1 MSNKTASDVEK
12 NMVPYGP
19 VIENIEDWPI
29 YRLSKDRDKFIDEL
43 IDFSANKIN
52 QKPVEVVTDWIAS
65 TVYKER
71 IRIKEEP
78 WKVDP
83 PNDSSFWKTIRK
95 KLLNGS
101 LDKPDEEARL
111 NNQEI
116 LKSIVERY
124 SEEIV
129 GTFNIKTFLFA
140 RKFLTV
146 FFNRLLNTAKG
157 RNLGRIYGSKQRL
170 EKSLK
175 VTGQLDMVRSLMT
188 KGTVVLAPTHF
199 SNLDSILIGYA
210 MDAMLGLPSFSYGA
224 GLNLYNT
231 GYTAYFMNRLG
242 AYRVDRRKKNP
253 IYLEV
258 LKSTSKLSI
267 ERGTNSLFFP
277 GGTRGRSGALEKKL
291 KLGLL
296 GTTIEAQRS
305 HCENDKN
312 EKIFIVPLILSYH
325 FVLEAKFLIEEH
337 LKRTGKE
344 QFIQPPDASYSRRK
358 ILKFIWELFSESS
371 DITLSFGKPMDV
383 LGNFVDEKGTS
394 FDERN
399 NELNIKDYFISDGQ
413 VKRDAQREAE
423 YTKILADRIVE
434 SFHRENVVLSSHLLA
449 FTVFNIFKSQN
460 KKLDIFG
467 LLRLPPEDYTFPFK
481 LVKNTVEKLKGILME
496 MEARGQI
503 RLSPEIKLET
513 TELVKNGVANLGAYH
528 ALKPLSFNKF
538 DNIVS
543 QDFKTL
549 YYYHN
554 RLTNYGLRQKVNW
567 EIGELVLEEI

>member
-1 MSNKTASDVEK
+1 MSVNNSNKNK
-12 NMVPYGP
+12 VPYGP
-19 VIENIEDWPI
+19 VIENITDWPI
-29 YRLSKDRDKFIDEL
+29 YKLSEDREHFIKEL
-43 IDFSANKIN
+43 IDFSVNKIN
-52 QKPVEVVTDWIAS
+52 QKPVEMVTDWIAS

-83 PNDSSFWKTIRK
+83 PDDSSFWKNIRK
-95 KLLNGS
+95 KLLKGS
-101 LDKPDEEARL
+101 LDKPDNEARI

-116 LKSIVERY
+116 LNLIIERY

-140 RKFLTV
+140 RKFLTL

-175 VTGQLDMVRSLMT
+175 VTGQLDSVRSLMT

-210 MDAMLGLPSFSYGA
+210 MDALLGLPSFSYGA

-231 GYTAYFMNRLG
+231 GYTAYYMNRLG

-258 LKSTSKLSI
+258 LKSKSKLSI

-296 GTTIEAQRS
+296 GTAVEAQRAL
-305 HCENDKN
+305 CANNKEN
-312 EKIFIVPLILSYH
+312 KIFIVPLILSYH

-383 LGNFVDEKGTS
+383 LGNFVDSDGNS
-394 FDERN
+394 FDDRN
-399 NELNIKDYFISDGQ
+399 NIVNIKDYFISDGQ
-413 VKRDAQREAE
+413 VKGDLQREAE
-423 YTKILADRIVE
+423 YTKILADKIVD

-449 FTVFNIFKSQN
+449 FTVFNIFKNQN
-460 KKLDIFG
+460 GKLDLFG
-467 LLRLPPEDYTFPFK
+467 LLRLPPEDFTFPIK
-481 LVKNTVEKLKGILME
+481 LVENSVDKLKDVLID
-496 MEARGQI
+496 MEANNQI
-503 RLSPEIKLET
+503 RLSPEIKLHT
-513 TELVKNGVANLGAYH
+513 PELVQNGIANLGAYH
-528 ALKPLSFNKF
+528 ALKPLTIDKSGE
-538 DNIVS
+538 IIS

-554 RLTNYGLRQKVNW
+554 RLTNYGLSKKVNW
-567 EIGELVLEEI
+567 KSKDLLLEKI